1 MALTDQQIR
10 DEGFKYVPLQQYLLN
25 PFELPQDED
34 NEGIGSGD
42 SGGIPF
48 TNVGQAGGGGGGAN
62 PFGALNP
69 TFTRENPLSIPAI
82 SDMSSKNLSTYLSN
96 PALQAKYE
104 NFAEYDEFMQDQLP
118 SPNLINQGITSIRDT
133 FGRFFKPKIKGTLG
147 DRLEAQATGPLSGI
161 PTISN
166 ILSKLR
172 SPFNPNSPTY
182 NAALPSQ
189 LNFLEGATGIR
200 ITGTSDNLKFT
211 AGLPMIGRDPNTGG
225 LKYGPGSVLAGKNV
239 ISGFGTNDYETALNN
254 YISKMRDR
262 GVLSKFQQAKLKQA
276 RDELTAL
283 QAKQEEEYRTGG
295 TRDEVIDL
303 QERIDRGD
311 FDSTSGIP
319 DRDRGTITAAS
330 AAKSKGV
337 GAGGYTA
344 SDSVRDSF
352 KGNYGGGNS
361 RGSPGSKGPGGS
373 DEMGS
378 FRRGGLAGI
387 LGF

>member
-25 PFELPQDED
+25 PFELPQGAD

-48 TNVGQAGGGGGGAN
+48 TNVGQAGGGGGAN

-118 SPNLINQGITSIRDT
+118 SPNLINQGITSIKDT

-147 DRLEAQATGPLSGI
+147 DRLVAQATGPLSGI

-200 ITGTSDNLKFT
+200 ITGTSDNLKVT
-211 AGLPMIGRDPNTGG
+211 DGLAMIGRDPNTGG
-225 LKYGPGSVLAGKNV
+225 LKYGPGSVLFGKNV
-239 ISGFGTNDYETALNN
+239 ISGFGTNDYEQALND
-254 YISKMRDR
+254 YISKMTAR
-262 GVLSKFQQAKLKQA
+262 GKLSEFQKAKLRQA
-276 RDELTAL
+276 NTELANL

-303 QERIDRGD
+303 QERIDKGD
-311 FDSTSGIP
+311 FDSTSDKP
-319 DRDRGTITAAS
+319 DRDRGSVTTES

-337 GAGGYTA
+337 GGGGYTA
-344 SDSVRDSF
+344 RDSVRDSF
-352 KGNYGGGNS
+352 
-361 RGSPGSKGPGGS
+361 RGQYKT
-373 DEMGS
+373 
-378 FRRGGLAGI
+378 GGLAGI
-387 LGF
+387 LGY